1 MDPDPD
7 RRILLWLTDSDLA
20 PASFCAYV
28 LKKTH
33 NSKNQG
39 FSYIFSLP
47 LAWCLRVL
55 YLTRYSIYLNW
66 QEEHPEDYR
75 LVMRK
80 DVVEKELADEDQNR

>member
-1 MDPDPD
+1 
-7 RRILLWLTDSDLA
+7 L
-20 PASFCAYV
+20 
-28 LKKTH
+28 
-33 NSKNQG
+33 Q
-39 FSYIFSLP
+39 
-47 LAWCLRVL
+47 VL